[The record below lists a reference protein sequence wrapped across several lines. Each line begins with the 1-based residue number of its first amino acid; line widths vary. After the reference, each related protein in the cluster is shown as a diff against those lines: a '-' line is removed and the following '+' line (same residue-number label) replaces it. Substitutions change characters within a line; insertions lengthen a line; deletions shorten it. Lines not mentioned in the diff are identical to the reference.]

1 MNELEKESIVSE
13 QNAAIERI
21 GRIARQDPCG
31 RGLSGA
37 ATPFPLREAA
47 AELLSSRRVVLLT
60 GFCVRAAMV
69 GETDGPPG
77 TLSLAVAL
85 DRLGAKI
92 ALVTDAHSAGLLSAA
107 SAVYGVSFPTTV
119 LTPSHAVA
127 QLDELAASFSPTHVV
142 AIERP
147 GSAADGHRY
156 SMRGEILDDIAPAA
170 DRLFESP
177 ESSELRRWKTIAVG
191 DGGNELGMGSLRE
204 SLQGRVKHGPLIF
217 CATRADFALAV
228 GISNW
233 GAYAL
238 AAAVSLLAGR
248 LLLAPLEK
256 EREVMEALLAAGA
269 VDGCTKSPS
278 LSVDGLPWECYFPV
292 LTAMYAEA
300 HRGYRLG

>member
-1 MNELEKESIVSE
+1 VSE
-13 QNAAIERI
+13 QNAAIDAAIERI
-21 GRIARQDPCG
+21 GRIARQDPG
-31 RGLSGA
+31 ERGLSGA

-60 GFCVRAAMV
+60 GFCVRAAMI

-85 DRLGAKI
+85 DRLGVKI

-119 LTPSHAVA
+119 LTPSNAVA

-170 DRLFESP
+170 DRLFELS
-177 ESSELRRWKTIAVG
+177 ESRRWKTIAVG

-278 LSVDGLPWECYFPV
+278 LSVDGLPWESYFPV
-292 LTAMYAEA
+292 LKAMYEEA
-300 HRGYRLG
+300 NNF